1 MAVNKQKSLNGYL
14 GRKSHI
20 STLYTR
26 KLMFEAILQGIGAG
40 ILFSFLTGP
49 VFFSMIKT
57 SIEKG
62 FKAGF
67 SLAIGVV
74 LSDIIFISATIFS
87 AQFVDYNSKYNQ
99 YIGVIGGLFLFGVGL
114 YYLINK
120 VKVNYDLAATEKIKR
135 SGYIIKGF
143 LMCLLS
149 PTTLMFWIMV
159 GGVVTVQLHY
169 EMSEKIAFFVVAM
182 STQLT
187 VDAIKTYYAAKLRYK
202 IKERSIQNLNRIAGA
217 VIIIFACRLFFE
229 VVMKHYHLK

>member
-1 MAVNKQKSLNGYL
+1 
-14 GRKSHI
+14 
-20 STLYTR
+20 
-26 KLMFEAILQGIGAG
+26 MFEAIIQGIGAG

-74 LSDIIFISATIFS
+74 LSDIIFITATIFS
-87 AQFVDYNSKYNQ
+87 AQFVVYNSKYNQ
-99 YIGVIGGLFLFGVGL
+99 YIGLIGGLFLLGVGL
-114 YYLINK
+114 FYLIK
-120 VKVNYDLAATEKIKR
+120 RVKVNYDLKATENIKR
-135 SGYIIKGF
+135 SGYILKGF

-159 GGVVTVQLHY
+159 GGIVSVQLHFALP
-169 EMSEKIAFFVVAM
+169 EKIAFFVVAM

-187 VDAIKTYYAAKLRYK
+187 VDALKTFYAAKLRYK
-202 IKERSIQNLNRIAGA
+202 IKEQSIQNFNRLAGL
-217 VIIIFACRLFFE
+217 VIIIFAIRLFIE
-229 VVMKHYHLK
+229 VFKH